1 MEMSN
6 TDEAPDPREAVLDA
20 AAEEFAQRGF
30 RGARV
35 DSIAR
40 RAGVNKAMLY
50 YRVGGKTDLYREVL
64 LRAQGLLLQR
74 LAAALVDDGR
84 PKDTLRAYV
93 HEFLDFAREHPEVP
107 AMVMREAAG
116 GFETMPEEALAGLRK
131 ILLLL
136 EGILQEGRGR
146 GVFVPA
152 EPFAVQMVVAVAA
165 VAASRGGP
173 VLERLGVDGGEIPAR
188 LISMVLRGIERRPE
202 DG

>member
-1 MEMSN
+1 MDDARE
-6 TDEAPDPREAVLDA
+6 TGDPRETVLNA
-20 AAEEFAQRGF
+20 AAEEFARRGF

-50 YRVGGKTDLYREVL
+50 YRVGGKADLYREVL
-64 LRAQGLLLQR
+64 LRAQDLLRQR
-74 LAAALVDDGR
+74 LSAALEDAGGPR
-84 PKDTLRAYV
+84 ETLLAYMR
-93 HEFLDFAREHPEVP
+93 EFLDFAREHPEVP

-116 GFETMPEEALAGLRK
+116 GFETMPEEAVLGLGDM
-131 ILLLL
+131 LSLL
-136 EGILQEGRGR
+136 EGILEEGRGR
-146 GVFVPA
+146 GVFLPA

-173 VLERLGVDGGEIPAR
+173 VLERMGVDGREIPGR
-188 LISMVLRGIERRPE
+188 LVSMVLGGIERRPE

>member
-1 MEMSN
+1 MDDAME
-6 TDEAPDPREAVLDA
+6 AADPRETVLDA
-20 AAEEFAQRGF
+20 AAEEFARRGF

-64 LRAQGLLLQR
+64 LRAQGLLLRR
-74 LAAALVDDGR
+74 LAAALVDAGG
-84 PKDTLRAYV
+84 PKETLGAYM

-107 AMVMREAAG
+107 AMVMREVAG
-116 GFETMPEEALAGLRK
+116 GFETMPEEAVAGLREV
-131 ILLLL
+131 LRLL
-136 EGILQEGRGR
+136 EGILREGRGR
-146 GVFVPA
+146 DVFLPA

-173 VLERLGVDGGEIPAR
+173 VLERMGVDGREIPGR
-188 LISMVLRGIERRPE
+188 LVSMVLRGIERRPE
-202 DG
+202 DA